1 MVQDQLVNSGS
12 RYESSL
18 AFLTK
23 KFMKLLLDSSGGL
36 LDLNDAASVLG
47 VQKRRIYDITNVL
60 EGIGVV
66 AKVSKNKIV
75 STTYSTNS
83 EKRLQKEQSEIS
95 RQVDCLAQD
104 SKETVDTVFY
114 DEYEQQY
121 LFVCEDEIFAET
133 RLKEEILVATRAPI
147 GAVVEVPPPFTENRA
162 NEDLHYKFLV
172 HTDYGEVQVY
182 ILAPRANLWD

>member
-1 MVQDQLVNSGS
+1 MVAATKGTSPDHSPSEKTQLSAPIKS
-12 RYESSL
+12 SSL

-83 EKRLQKEQSEIS
+83 EKRLQKVKKCIAGIAEVNETHMIIRSNPRS
-95 RQVDCLAQD
+95 VDRSIALRR
-104 SKETVDTVFY
+104 
-114 DEYEQQY
+114 
-121 LFVCEDEIFAET
+121 I
-133 RLKEEILVATRAPI
+133 
-147 GAVVEVPPPFTENRA
+147 
-162 NEDLHYKFLV
+162 
-172 HTDYGEVQVY
+172 
-182 ILAPRANLWD
+182 